1 VNKILG
7 FWIASSVVLFLLSLV
22 YLQHNL
28 HRKNVLFAWWL
39 CLGVSMQLVSAYG
52 LVLGYP
58 RWMDWLWTAAD
69 VLSFALALGVL
80 VVAFRHRSCPVNR
93 ALLYG
98 IGAMVVLNLMSRWW
112 GDHLGE
118 NVRIWLMN
126 IAFLGPA
133 AFLLL
138 MFSNIRADRLPLYIK
153 SVSPGIISTVSG
165 CSQGA
170 AARSALAPQT
180 FAPALRPLA

>member
-58 RWMDWLWTAAD
+58 KWMSLLWSAAD
-69 VLSFALALGVL
+69 VLSFALAVGVL
-80 VVAFRHRSCPVNR
+80 AIAFRHRTCPVNR

-98 IGAMVVLNLMSRWW
+98 IGAMVILNLVSRWW
-112 GDHLGE
+112 GDHLRE
-118 NVRIWLMN
+118 NVQIWLLN

-133 AFLLL
+133 VYLLL
-138 MFSNIRADRLPLYIK
+138 IFCNIRADRLPLY
-153 SVSPGIISTVSG
+153 V
-165 CSQGA
+165 
-170 AARSALAPQT
+170 RSALARASS
-180 FAPALRPLA
+180 APISCGQSALARSPLNCRSLSPLPRFLV

>member
-28 HRKNVLFAWWL
+28 HRKNAVFAWWL

-58 RWMDWLWTAAD
+58 RWMSFLWVAAD
-69 VLSFALALGVL
+69 VLSFALAIGVL
-80 VVAFRHRSCPVNR
+80 AIAFRHRSCPVNR

-98 IGAMVVLNLMSRWW
+98 VGAMVVLNLMSRWW
-112 GDHLGE
+112 GDHLGQ

-138 MFSNIRADRLPLYIK
+138 MFSSIRADRLPLHIR
-153 SVSPGIISTVSG
+153 SAFPGVASTSSG
-165 CSQGA
+165 CGQGA
-170 AARSALAPQT
+170 VARSTQRPQRLS
-180 FAPALRPLA
+180 PVLRPLM